1 MVWIPTN
8 TVGHKALQIVV
19 GQEQKST
26 IPQCQQPTLIEAD
39 NDGD

>member
-8 TVGHKALQIVV
+8 TAGHN
-19 GQEQKST
+19 T
-26 IPQCQQPTLIEAD
+26 PTYTTQQPTLEAD

>member
-26 IPQCQQPTLIEAD
+26 IPHNANNLP
-39 NDGD
+39 

>member
-8 TVGHKALQIVV
+8 TVGHN
-19 GQEQKST
+19 T
-26 IPQCQQPTLIEAD
+26 PMPYTTQQPTLIEAD